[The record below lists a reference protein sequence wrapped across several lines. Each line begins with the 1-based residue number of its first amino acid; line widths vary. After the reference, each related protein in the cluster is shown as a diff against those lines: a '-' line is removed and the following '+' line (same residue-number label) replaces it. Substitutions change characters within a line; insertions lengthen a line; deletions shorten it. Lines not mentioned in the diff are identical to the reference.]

1 VIVSSWETLDVLR
14 VAGINPARCHF
25 KERHMVDQVQAQ
37 YGAALLR
44 ISLGV
49 AALAHGLV
57 LKVMT
62 FGVAGTVGYFESI
75 GYPPAF
81 AYAVMFGEIAGGIA
95 LVTGI
100 YARTAALL
108 MVPILLGALLQHA
121 GNGWVFSGTGG
132 GWEYP
137 AFWAVASLASALI
150 GPGAF
155 VLRLAFLPEEPFFSA
170 AVRQAR

>member
-1 VIVSSWETLDVLR
+1 MIDTNN
-14 VAGINPARCHF
+14 AA
-25 KERHMVDQVQAQ
+25 

-44 ISLGV
+44 ITLGV

-57 LKVMT
+57 LKVFT

-75 GYPPAF
+75 GYPGYF
-81 AYAVMFGEIAGGIA
+81 AYLVMFGEIAGGLA
-95 LVTGI
+95 LITGV

-108 MVPILLGALLQHA
+108 MIPILAGAVLQHA
-121 GNGWVFSGTGG
+121 PNGWVFNSTGG

-137 AFWAVASLASALI
+137 AFWTAASLALVLI

-155 VLRLAFLPEEPFFSA
+155 ALKLPFLPREPFFAKA
-170 AVRQAR
+170 AH

>member
-1 VIVSSWETLDVLR
+1 MIDTNN
-14 VAGINPARCHF
+14 AA
-25 KERHMVDQVQAQ
+25 

-57 LKVMT
+57 LKVFT

-75 GYPPAF
+75 GYPGFF
-81 AYAVMFGEIAGGIA
+81 AYLVMFGEIAGGIA
-95 LVTGI
+95 LITGV
-100 YARTAALL
+100 YARTAAVL
-108 MVPILLGALLQHA
+108 MLPILAGAVLQHA
-121 GNGWVFSGTGG
+121 PNGWVFSATGG

-137 AFWAVASLASALI
+137 AFWAVASLASALV

-155 VLRLAFLPEEPFFSA
+155 ALKLPFLPREPLFAQA
-170 AVRQAR
+170 AH

>member
-1 VIVSSWETLDVLR
+1 MTTHAD
-14 VAGINPARCHF
+14 
-25 KERHMVDQVQAQ
+25 

-49 AALAHGLV
+49 AALAHGLI
-57 LKVMT
+57 LKVFT

-75 GYPPAF
+75 GYPGAF
-81 AYAVMFGEIAGGIA
+81 AYLVMFGEIVGGIA
-95 LVTGI
+95 LIGGI

-108 MVPILLGALLQHA
+108 MIPILLGAAVQHA
-121 GNGWVFSGTGG
+121 PNGWVFNATGG

-137 AFWAVASLASALI
+137 VFWAAASLASALI

-155 VLRLAFLPEEPFFSA
+155 ALKLPFLPAEPIFG
-170 AVRQAR
+170 QAR

>member
-1 VIVSSWETLDVLR
+1 MTS
-14 VAGINPARCHF
+14 
-25 KERHMVDQVQAQ
+25 QAD

-57 LKVMT
+57 LKVFV
-62 FGVAGTVGYFESI
+62 FGVAGTVGFFESI
-75 GYPPAF
+75 GYPAAF
-81 AYAVMFGEIAGGIA
+81 AYLVMFGEIAGGIA
-95 LVTGI
+95 LITGV

-108 MVPILLGALLQHA
+108 MVPILIGAALQHA
-121 GNGWVFSGTGG
+121 PNGWVFSVAGG

-137 AFWAVASLASALI
+137 VFWATASFASALI

-155 VLRLAFLPEEPFFSA
+155 ALKLPFLPAEPFFA
-170 AVRQAR
+170 PTR

>member
-1 VIVSSWETLDVLR
+1 MTT
-14 VAGINPARCHF
+14 
-25 KERHMVDQVQAQ
+25 QAD

-57 LKVMT
+57 LKVFV
-62 FGVAGTVGYFESI
+62 FGVAGTVGFFESI
-75 GYPPAF
+75 GYPAAF
-81 AYAVMFGEIAGGIA
+81 AYLVMLGEIAGGIA
-95 LVTGI
+95 LITGV

-108 MVPILLGALLQHA
+108 MLPILIGAALQHA
-121 GNGWVFSGTGG
+121 PNGWVFSASGG

-137 AFWAVASLASALI
+137 VFWATASLASALI

-155 VLRLAFLPEEPFFSA
+155 ALKVPFLPAEPFFT
-170 AVRQAR
+170 R

>member
-1 VIVSSWETLDVLR
+1 MIDTANAS
-14 VAGINPARCHF
+14 
-25 KERHMVDQVQAQ
+25 

-44 ISLGV
+44 VTLGV

-57 LKVMT
+57 LKVLT

-75 GYPPAF
+75 GYPGF
-81 AYAVMFGEIAGGIA
+81 VAYLVIFGEIAGGLA
-95 LVTGI
+95 LITGV

-108 MVPILLGALLQHA
+108 MIPILAGAVLQHA
-121 GNGWVFSGTGG
+121 PNGWVFNTTGG

-137 AFWAVASLASALI
+137 VFWAIALLASVLI

-155 VLRLAFLPEEPFFSA
+155 ALKLPFLPREPL
-170 AVRQAR
+170 AVAR

>member
-1 VIVSSWETLDVLR
+1 MTTHAD
-14 VAGINPARCHF
+14 
-25 KERHMVDQVQAQ
+25 

-49 AALAHGLV
+49 AALAHGLI
-57 LKVMT
+57 LKVFT

-75 GYPPAF
+75 GYPGAF
-81 AYAVMFGEIAGGIA
+81 AYLVMFGEIVGGIA
-95 LVTGI
+95 LIGGV

-108 MVPILLGALLQHA
+108 MIPILLGAAVQHA
-121 GNGWVFSGTGG
+121 PNGWVFNATGG

-137 AFWAVASLASALI
+137 VFWAAASLASALI

-155 VLRLAFLPEEPFFSA
+155 ALKLPFLPAEPIFG
-170 AVRQAR
+170 QAR